1 MTVAQLKKNQKAV
14 IVDINGDERLKKRLM
29 ALGCLEGTELKVVNK
44 APLGDPLVIRLRG
57 FELALRKKDAS
68 NIKVSEEIN

>member
-68 NIKVSEEIN
+68 NIMVSEEIN